1 MAHPRSPAPSDP
13 GAAYRDAPR
22 PILVDPA
29 TGVPYIHHR
38 SFLGDIVAG
47 ALFGD
52 FARDLRVPGAATQ
65 IVLGFLPL
73 IGSMCAV
80 RDLIADLR
88 HHDHTGAFLNALAL
102 APIIGGFSKTL
113 EVVRGFGH
121 VGHAIHVSQQ
131 QRAQRREAAR

>member
-1 MAHPRSPAPSDP
+1 MADPRSPTRYEPAGANPGAPSHT
-13 GAAYRDAPR
+13 
-22 PILVDPA
+22 LVDPA
-29 TGVPYIHHR
+29 TGTPYIHHR

-52 FARDLRVPGAATQ
+52 FARDLRVPGAVTQ

-73 IGSMCAV
+73 IGTMCAV

-88 HHDHTGAFLNALAL
+88 RHDRTGAFLNALAL

-113 EVVRGFGH
+113 EVVRGFAH
-121 VGHAIHVSQQ
+121 VGHAIHVTQI
-131 QRAQRREAAR
+131 QRDQRKQSH